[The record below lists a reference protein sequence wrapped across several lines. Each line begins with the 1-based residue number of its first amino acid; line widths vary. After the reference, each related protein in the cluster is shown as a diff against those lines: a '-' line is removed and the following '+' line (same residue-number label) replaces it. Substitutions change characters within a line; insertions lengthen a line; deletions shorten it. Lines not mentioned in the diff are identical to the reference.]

1 MKKINKDLVV
11 ICCKVSCPL
20 FLFSLCLLPLST
32 VQCPC
37 DRKSLCEMSTAEW
50 QPTAECLTKRLVR
63 LLGRIERIVLPLA
76 NPLFEIPRQLS
87 TFQQRIV
94 RGEYYRDAD
103 IVTVRLAK
111 LQQQQQ
117 QPQQQESSTSKSSSS
132 SKGSSS
138 SSKSSSSGRSQ
149 VQRDEKVAPFKS
161 VMWEPFRKD
170 LVEIL
175 SQGDP
180 DYCLQDKALQDLNTE
195 QHLHEE
201 EDTKLLTKEYSYDFK
216 IRNGQ
221 PSVPGRWRKEPY
233 ATRVYDPLTDYAI
246 TTAVPSEEA
255 EQLRQQRITPLNGYI
270 GQPNNYDDHDL
281 TEEWMCSFRVW
292 L

>member
-1 MKKINKDLVV
+1 
-11 ICCKVSCPL
+11 
-20 FLFSLCLLPLST
+20 
-32 VQCPC
+32 
-37 DRKSLCEMSTAEW
+37 MSAGDW
-50 QPTAECLTKRLVR
+50 QPTAECLTKRMVR

-87 TFQQRIV
+87 SFQQRVV

-103 IVTVRLAK
+103 IVTVKLAK
-111 LQQQQQ
+111 LQQE
-117 QPQQQESSTSKSSSS
+117 ESSTCNSSSS

-138 SSKSSSSGRSQ
+138 RGSSSKSSSSSSSTSASQ
-149 VQRDEKVAPFKS
+149 SHVEKVAPFKS
-161 VMWEPFRKD
+161 VMWEQFRHELID
-170 LVEIL
+170 IL

-180 DYCLQDKALQDLNTE
+180 EYRLPDKALQDLNNE
-195 QHLHEE
+195 QHMQVE
-201 EDTKLLTKEYSYDFK
+201 EDIKLLTKEYSYDFK

-233 ATRVYDPLTDYAI
+233 ASRIYDPLTDYAI
-246 TTAVPSEEA
+246 TSFVPPEEA
-255 EQLRQQRITPLNGYI
+255 EQLRQQRVTPLNGYI

-281 TEEWMCSFRVW
+281 TEEWMCSFRVS